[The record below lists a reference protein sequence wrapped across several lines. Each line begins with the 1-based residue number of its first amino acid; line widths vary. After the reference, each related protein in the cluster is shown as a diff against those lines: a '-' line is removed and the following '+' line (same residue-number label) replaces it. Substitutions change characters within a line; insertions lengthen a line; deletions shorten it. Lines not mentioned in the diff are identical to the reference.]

1 MRLVAAQVKDFR
13 SIDDSGRV
21 GLNDVTCLVGKNE
34 AGKTNFLVALE
45 RLNPADGRSGE
56 FDLTTDFPRK
66 RLNQFERS
74 HKEGDPLPVVV
85 EAEYQLSDPEKAEI
99 ATSLGVGAITSTT
112 ITRSKRY
119 DNSVRWQFDSDDGVV
134 IKHITEASA
143 LTGDLRPRALGAA
156 SIAKLT
162 EILSAHSEEP
172 GVAELQALIAS
183 WPSQNYRSLIAQ
195 RLDEW
200 QPLYLYFGD
209 YSLMPGRVSV
219 ADLTQKQA
227 TGTLSRQELTFMSLL
242 EHAGTGLDQ
251 YSSEADYERSK
262 ARLEAAGLEISEELF
277 RFWKQNRDSEIEFD
291 KSGADPTA
299 PAPLNEGINLHV
311 RVKSRRHGVSVPVD
325 QRSHGFVWFFSF
337 LVYFTQISSKHQDRP
352 LVLLLDEPG
361 MALHALAQ
369 ADFLEVIDERLA
381 PRYQVVYTTHSPF
394 MVDSSRLER
403 VRLVEDTADHGTQ
416 VSADVYGVTKDT
428 VFPIQAAL
436 GYEIGQTL
444 FVAPNTLLVEGPSD
458 LIYLSLL
465 SRAVERREGSGIDRR
480 WAVTPVGGVRKMA
493 AFVSLFGANQ
503 LNTCLLVDVSSSEKQ
518 VVNNLVS
525 GGGLNEKNV
534 VQMSEFVDAKDADIE
549 DLFEPEFYLE
559 LVKGAY
565 PGTQA
570 AALTDEMIKEGSPR
584 IVKRIEATLESFGMT
599 QFSHLEPARYF
610 EREEATLLDQLSSGT
625 LDRAQALFDRV
636 NELLK

>member
-1 MRLVAAQVKDFR
+1 MRLVAAQVTDFR

-21 GLNDVTCLVGKNE
+21 ALNDVTCLVGKNE

-45 RLNPADGRSGE
+45 RLNPADGRSGA

-74 HKEGDPLPVVV
+74 HKDGDLLPVVIA
-85 EAEYQLSDPEKAEI
+85 AEYQLSDAEKAEI
-99 ATSLGVGAITSTT
+99 AKTLGDGAITSKT
-112 ITRSKRY
+112 IAREKRY
-119 DNSVRWQFDSDDGVV
+119 DNSVTWRFASDDGVV
-134 IKHITEASA
+134 IKHITEASS
-143 LTGDLRPRALGAA
+143 LTGDLRARAQDAA

-172 GVAELQALIAS
+172 GVAELQAQITS
-183 WPSQNYRSLIAQ
+183 WPHQSYRSLIAQ
-195 RLDEW
+195 WLDAW

-227 TGTLSRQELTFMSLL
+227 AGTLSRQELTFMSLL

-262 ARLEAAGLEISEELF
+262 ARLEAAGLEISDELF
-277 RFWKQNRDSEIEFD
+277 KFWKQNRDSEIEFD

-299 PAPLNEGINLHV
+299 AAPLNEGINLHV

-403 VRLVEDTADHGTQ
+403 VRLVEDTAEHGTQ
-416 VSADVYGVTKDT
+416 ISSDVYGVTKDT

-465 SRAVERREGSGIDRR
+465 SRAVERRKGSGIDRR

-503 LNTCLLVDVSSSEKQ
+503 LNTCLLIDVSSSEKQ
-518 VVNNLVS
+518 VVTNLVS
-525 GGGLNEKNV
+525 GGGLDEKNV

-549 DLFEPEFYLE
+549 DLFDPEFYLE

-570 AALTDEMIKEGSPR
+570 AALTAEMIKAGNPR
-584 IVKRIEATLESFGMT
+584 IVKRIETTLESFGMT